1 MEFIRHV
8 GELQCSGCKRIESNR
23 NIYYTRHEGT
33 QLYWF
38 VCSHPQ
44 CGEWTRLAFGYEEVG
59 PLAPHLRMQN
69 DKVRRFEELNEVEQ
83 YGTNW

>member
-1 MEFIRHV
+1 MV
-8 GELQCSGCKRIESNR
+8 SGLAAYAMKSCSMKRKS
-23 NIYYTRHEGT
+23 
-33 QLYWF
+33 L

-69 DKVRRFEELNEVEQ
+69 DRIRRFEELNEVEQ